1 VVGPSLSTFGVCP
14 EEAPLTNGE
23 QIASHQFPLR
33 SFSDLRAMFN
43 NLLKQISLFSNPG
56 MFVSFLRGD
65 AKDLILHFLHGLTQE
80 DSSEERIVLLGLHK
94 IRNTSITVSI
104 SLWKQ

>member
-1 VVGPSLSTFGVCP
+1 
-14 EEAPLTNGE
+14 
-23 QIASHQFPLR
+23 
-33 SFSDLRAMFN
+33 
-43 NLLKQISLFSNPG
+43 

-65 AKDLILHFLHGLTQE
+65 AEDLILHFLHGLTQE
-80 DSSEERIVLLGLHK
+80 DSSEERVVLLGLHK